1 MKIFGLSTSVGGE
14 IICRDS
20 EEVRRNRFLRD
31 YLRVLCQDW
40 HTYWIPSEDAKQAE
54 QSPEFGEEVQAKDG
68 NLEPSAYSNVSIHET

>member
-31 YLRVLCQDW
+31 YLRVLC
-40 HTYWIPSEDAKQAE
+40 
-54 QSPEFGEEVQAKDG
+54 
-68 NLEPSAYSNVSIHET
+68 